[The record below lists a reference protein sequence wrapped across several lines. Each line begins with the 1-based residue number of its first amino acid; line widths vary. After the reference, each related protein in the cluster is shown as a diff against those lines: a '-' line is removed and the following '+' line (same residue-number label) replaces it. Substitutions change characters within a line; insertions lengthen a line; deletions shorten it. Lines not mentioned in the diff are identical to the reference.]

1 MTMTG
6 SVRHLSLVSLS
17 LGAGRR
23 SADMPSPGRDQG
35 PLDPATKVL
44 EMESLGVKVGS
55 CLYAYIPAESTHSVQ
70 SWHNTG
76 LLIGMACPLCT
87 GSQCEALLGAEPN
100 KHGIQ
105 LCLGGC

>member
-1 MTMTG
+1 MHATGAPVFALANGTMTMTG

-44 EMESLGVKVGS
+44 EMESLGGKVGS

-70 SWHNTG
+70 SWHTHWVIDWYG
-76 LLIGMACPLCT
+76 LSTLYRFT
-87 GSQCEALLGAEPN
+87 T
-100 KHGIQ
+100 
-105 LCLGGC
+105 